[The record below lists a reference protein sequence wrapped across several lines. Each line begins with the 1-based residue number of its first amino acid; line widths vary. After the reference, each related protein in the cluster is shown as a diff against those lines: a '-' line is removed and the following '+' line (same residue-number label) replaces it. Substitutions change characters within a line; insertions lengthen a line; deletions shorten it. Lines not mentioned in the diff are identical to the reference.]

1 LASRALLVLI
11 AALVLSPQ
19 ALAAPRVYPV
29 GVYFSSVHDFDV
41 ARRTVGIDVWLWSVS
56 PDRARPLET
65 IELVNAVDSNRSL
78 ASTQRRPQGAW
89 SQVKVSGTFRQL
101 WDFRNF
107 PFDRQTVAVVLE
119 EGVQDAHGLV
129 HHVDHRAS
137 SYQPDLK
144 LPGWRVTG
152 FAVHRAAQR
161 YATTFGDPALGHANG
176 SEYSRVVAELQL
188 KRDGILTSFF
198 KLLAPL
204 YAAVLMALAT
214 FFIPV
219 ESLNELSARMGLLA
233 AALFAA
239 VLNMR
244 DASNAIGEVTGLS
257 LVDEIHI
264 AAFVL
269 IVAATVIG
277 IRSRIRAE
285 RGVDPHLVRQLNHW
299 SFAVCAVLFVAVNAV
314 LVTFAA
320 A

>member
-1 LASRALLVLI
+1 VLV
-11 AALVLSPQ
+11 AALVLTPQ
-19 ALAAPRVYPV
+19 ALAAPREYPV
-29 GVYFSSVHDFDV
+29 GIYFTSVHDFDV
-41 ARRTVGIDVWLWSVS
+41 ARRTVGVEFWLWSVS
-56 PDRARPLET
+56 PDRARPLQT
-65 IELVNAVDSNRSL
+65 MELVNALDSSRSL

-107 PFDRQTVAVVLE
+107 PFDRQKVAVVLE
-119 EGVQDAHGLV
+119 EGVQDARGLV
-129 HHVDHRAS
+129 YRVDRHAS
-137 SYQPDLK
+137 SYQTDLK

-152 FAVHRAAQR
+152 FAVHGATQR
-161 YATTFGDPALGHANG
+161 YATTFGDPALSEAGG
-176 SEYSRVVAELQL
+176 SDYSRVVAELYL
-188 KRDGILTSFF
+188 KRDGIFTSFF
-198 KLLAPL
+198 KLIAPL

-244 DASNAIGEVTGLS
+244 DASNAIGETTGLS

-285 RGVDPHLVRQLNHW
+285 RGVDPHLVRRLNHW
-299 SFAVCAVLFVAVNAV
+299 SFAVCAGIFLVVNVVTVAV
-314 LVTFAA
+314 AA
-320 A
+320 AG